1 MALKVLVTLGLLA
14 LVWILAFRSG
24 LARPR
29 PSRSK
34 PKKDKSTRLGTQDL
48 VKCADCGIYLPQGH
62 TCGCKE
68 RA

>member
-1 MALKVLVTLGLLA
+1 MVLKVLVTLGLLA
-14 LVWILAFRSG
+14 LVWVLAFRSG

-29 PSRSK
+29 AARRRE
-34 PKKDKSTRLGTQDL
+34 KKASSLGTQDL
-48 VKCADCGIYLPQGH
+48 VKCPDCGIYLPHGH